1 MPRARLRRVPVRRG
15 PRRWRAFGTLVVDA
29 SWLDATGADGGVG
42 CLAGSLTSARFVAP
56 AGGAFGARGVVD
68 AGWAVATHVVI
79 DPDDAT
85 PPAGETD
92 GSDAPGGGA
101 GEPAGSADPA
111 SGKPGAD
118 TSTDPAVKP
127 STTSPKTS
135 ATTKTT
141 VNKTTVTTSSKP
153 KTATGTTATLPKT
166 GDNNWIAASLT
177 LLLLGTALLSVA
189 YRC

>member
-1 MPRARLRRVPVRRG
+1 MP
-15 PRRWRAFGTLVVDA
+15 FGTLAVDA

-56 AGGAFGARGVVD
+56 AGGAFGAKGVVD
-68 AGWAVATHVVI
+68 AGGAVATHVVI
-79 DPDDAT
+79 EPQDAT
-85 PPAGETD
+85 VPAGKTD
-92 GSDAPGGGA
+92 TRDVPGGGA
-101 GEPAGSADPA
+101 GEPAGSVDPGA
-111 SGKPGAD
+111 GKPGD
-118 TSTDPAVKP
+118 NTTKDSAVKP
-127 STTSPKTS
+127 ATTSPKTS

-153 KTATGTTATLPKT
+153 KTVNGTTATLPKT

-177 LLLLGTALLSVA
+177 LLLLGTALLAVA